1 MMFLLLIEFAMLVE
15 YVDYEM
21 LVIISQGES
30 GADGE
35 PGTPGPPGAKVIN
48 LWFLPKSVNETTK
61 SKW

>member
-1 MMFLLLIEFAMLVE
+1 MFLLLIEFAMLVE

-48 LWFLPKSVNETTK
+48 L
-61 SKW
+61 